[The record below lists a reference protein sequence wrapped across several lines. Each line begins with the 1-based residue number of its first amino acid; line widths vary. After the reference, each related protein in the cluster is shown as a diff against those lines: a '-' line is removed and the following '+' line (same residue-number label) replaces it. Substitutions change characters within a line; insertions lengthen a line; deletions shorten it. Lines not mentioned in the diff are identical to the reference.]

1 MLKWISNDPALG
13 QIKIM
18 PTLIRL
24 RLMPLDGRVVPTA
37 GYFRVA
43 EYNIASSMSSPAS
56 GLNTIL
62 QGIGNEHVDGMT
74 QPIDLLALQEVESQ
88 ATTSQA
94 IVNLMNGLY
103 GVGVY
108 QRGSL
113 DGGTSGSGTQG
124 IVYNHLTLELLS
136 ETAVGTVSSSGL
148 ARQVLRYK
156 MQPVGYGSS
165 SDFYVYVSHY
175 KANNTTTDEGRRLAE
190 ATAIRADA
198 DALGQGAQIL
208 YVGDFNMYFSAETGY
223 QKLLSA
229 GNGQAVDPINR
240 PGAWHGD
247 ASFLS
252 VFTQAP
258 AVNPPNGLTGGGLDD
273 RFDFQLQ
280 SGELNDGFGFEYVA
294 GTYHTFGNNGS
305 VGLNGNINASSSTA
319 LPDLS
324 NRTTILN
331 LLTTVTDHLPVV
343 ADYRV
348 IVPPTVSAVQIGDGT
363 NQRSK
368 VSQIKVVF
376 DQTIHYAGSDA
387 AAYSLQK
394 IVGGNPAGA
403 VSFSILTTTVGTHT
417 EATITFTSDVFDG
430 SIVDGRY
437 RLTVLANQVLVG
449 ATAMIADS
457 ITNFHRLFGDVNGDA
472 VVNGLDLGFFK
483 NGFGTQLGDAG
494 YLGYLD
500 FDGDGVIN
508 GFDFGQFRTRFGT
521 MLP

>member
-1 MLKWISNDPALG
+1 
-13 QIKIM
+13 M
-18 PTLIRL
+18 PTLVRL
-24 RLMPLDGRVVPTA
+24 RLMPLDDRIVPA
-37 GYFRVA
+37 GGYFRLA
-43 EYNIASSMSSPAS
+43 EYNIASSTSSPAS

-62 QGIGNEHVDGMT
+62 QGIGDEHVNGVT
-74 QPIDLLALQEVESQ
+74 QSIDLLALQEVQSQ

-94 IVNLMNGLY
+94 VVNLMNGLY
-103 GVGVY
+103 GAGIY
-108 QRGSL
+108 QHGSL

-124 IVYNHLTLELLS
+124 IVYNHLTLQLLS

-156 MQPVGYGSS
+156 MHPVGYDSS
-165 SDFYVYVSHY
+165 GDFYVYVSHY
-175 KANNTTTDEGRRLAE
+175 KADNTTTDEGRRLAE
-190 ATAIRADA
+190 AMAIRADA

-208 YVGDFNMYFSAETGY
+208 YVGDFNMYSSAETGY
-223 QKLLSA
+223 QRLFSA

-240 PGAWHGD
+240 PGAWHGNGN
-247 ASFLS
+247 FLP

-258 AVNPPNGLTGGGLDD
+258 AVSPPNGLTGGGLDD

-280 SGELNDGFGFEYVA
+280 SGELNDGFGFEYIA

-305 VGLNGNINASSSTA
+305 VALNGNINASSSTA
-319 LPDLS
+319 LSDLP

-343 ADYRV
+343 ADYHV

-363 NQRSK
+363 NQRSSF
-368 VSQIKVVF
+368 SQIKVVF
-376 DQTIHYAGSDA
+376 DQVIHYAGSDT
-387 AAYSLQK
+387 AAYALQK
-394 IVGGNPAGA
+394 IVDGNPAGSE
-403 VSFSILTTTVGTHT
+403 SFSIVTATVGTHS
-417 EATITFTSDVFDG
+417 EATITFTSDVVNG

-437 RLTVLANQVLVG
+437 RLTVLANQVFVG
-449 ATAMIADS
+449 TTAMAANS
-457 ITNFHRLFGDVNGDA
+457 ITDFHRLFGDVNGDA

-483 NGFGTQLGDAG
+483 NAFGSQLGDAG
-494 YLGYLD
+494 YLSYFD